1 LCGVNGEQDG
11 CPSISQT
18 STVRNHIR
26 ISKEPSVSKTF
37 NFTWKEESAGKE
49 IWRIGIP
56 DKTSGE
62 FKHGRKPS
70 NSSELQPEEYRL
82 YWAQHDFES
91 DFPNGVDFKAG
102 ESDYAEDF
110 NYIHWSRISEV
121 GEFFRDEPYLDNV
134 NNWTVRFDLDRAQLR
149 RTKTATFTVQVAGLK
164 TGTKTRSW

>member
-1 LCGVNGEQDG
+1 
-11 CPSISQT
+11 
-18 STVRNHIR
+18 VRNHIR

-91 DFPNGVDFKAG
+91 DFPNGVDFKVG
-102 ESDYAEDF
+102 ESDYAEYCCDLRLLLLR
-110 NYIHWSRISEV
+110 NEAAISEIIPAISLRSSKLIGNQLGLHAV
-121 GEFFRDEPYLDNV
+121 YMASLYPSEMIIIKLPFCK
-134 NNWTVRFDLDRAQLR
+134 NNRL
-149 RTKTATFTVQVAGLK
+149 
-164 TGTKTRSW
+164 

>member
-1 LCGVNGEQDG
+1 
-11 CPSISQT
+11 
-18 STVRNHIR
+18 VRNYIR
-26 ISKEPSVSKTF
+26 ISKEPSVSKT

-91 DFPNGVDFKAG
+91 DFPNGVDFKVG

-121 GEFFRDEPYLDNV
+121 GKFFRDEPYLDNV

-149 RTKTATFTVQVAGLK
+149 RTNKQ
-164 TGTKTRSW
+164 